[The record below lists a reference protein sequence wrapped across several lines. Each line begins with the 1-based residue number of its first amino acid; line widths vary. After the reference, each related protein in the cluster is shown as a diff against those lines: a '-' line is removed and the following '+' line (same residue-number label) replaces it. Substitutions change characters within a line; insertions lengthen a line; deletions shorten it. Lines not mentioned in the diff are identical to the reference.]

1 MDIRNSMESL
11 ISNLSIDCVIFT
23 FDTELKVLLVK
34 HADGVVKDRWALP
47 GGWIRKGKSID
58 DEAHCILNLLTG
70 LKDIYLDQFKTFGK
84 VDRYPNKRVI
94 TVAYYSLI
102 PLPNYEL
109 IAGYTASRVKW
120 FSINDIPELPFDHKA
135 IFDEAIET
143 LQIKVKR
150 DPIIFNLLTKKFT
163 LLQLQHL
170 YESLLG
176 VKFDKP
182 NFRRKILKRK
192 ILKKSDEKQ
201 TSVSHRAAVLYE
213 FDNETFDRIKEEKFI
228 LDF

>member
-1 MDIRNSMESL
+1 MENL
-11 ISNLSIDCVIFT
+11 ISNLSIDCVVFT

-34 HADGVVKDRWALP
+34 HADGIVKDRWALP
-47 GGWIRKGKSID
+47 GGWIRKGRSID
-58 DEAHCILNLLTG
+58 DEAHGILNLLTG

-102 PLPNYEL
+102 PLPDYEL
-109 IAGYTASRVKW
+109 IAGYTASMAKW
-120 FSINDIPELPFDHKA
+120 FSIKDLPELPFDHKE
-135 IFDEAIET
+135 IFDEAIDT
-143 LQIKVKR
+143 LQVKVKR
-150 DPIIFNLLTKKFT
+150 EPIIFNLLQKKFT

-170 YESLLG
+170 YESLLD

-182 NFRRKILKRK
+182 NFRRKILKREL
-192 ILKKSDEKQ
+192 LKKCNEKEAA
-201 TSVSHRAAVLYE
+201 VSHRAAVLFE
-213 FDNETFDRIKEEKFI
+213 FDKDKFDRIKEEKFI

>member
-1 MDIRNSMESL
+1 MESL
-11 ISNLSIDCVIFT
+11 VSNLSIDCVIFT

-34 HADGVVKDRWALP
+34 HGEGIIKDKWALP

-58 DEAHCILNLLTG
+58 DEAHGILNLLTG

-84 VDRYPNKRVI
+84 VDRYPEKRVI

-102 PLPNYEL
+102 PLPDYEL
-109 IAGYTASRVKW
+109 IAGYTASMAKW
-120 FSINDIPELPFDHKA
+120 FSIKDLPELPFDHK
-135 IFDEAIET
+135 IILEEAIDA
-143 LQIKVKR
+143 LQVKVKR
-150 DPIIFNLLTKKFT
+150 EPIIFNLLPKKFT

-170 YESLLG
+170 YESLLA
-176 VKFDKP
+176 VQFDKP
-182 NFRRKILKRK
+182 NFRRKILKRG

-201 TSVSHRAAVLYE
+201 IAVSHRAAVLYE
-213 FDNETFDRIKEEKFI
+213 FDKDKFDRIKEEKFI